1 VNATTEDAAGPGGL
15 ALGVRSLTIE
25 RAWLGSSVVRALPAL
40 GLAVLVTANGW
51 AGLQPGVAFWDTGE
65 FQVIAPVLGTGH
77 APGFPT
83 YVLVGFIANL
93 LLTPIGEPAYR
104 MNALSLLAIAAA
116 AAFLMVTA
124 RRLGVPA
131 LVAAVAGFAMATAG
145 VVWFQATRAEP
156 HTMHLAFVGLL
167 LLLLVEWGRRR
178 RLELGDE
185 PDGFATGDAIG
196 AGGPGAGARRTA
208 DRWLV
213 VAAVVFG
220 LSAGNHG
227 LTFLLAPPIVLY
239 VLAVDPGTFLRPRL
253 VLACAVASV
262 GTLAAVYLELPIR
275 AGVLPAP
282 VVYGRPDT
290 WDGFWYVVLATQFHG
305 LLGDPLADLPGKLRD
320 LVDVTVAQFGVL
332 AVLIPVGFAATI
344 RIAPRFAVLSGSAMA
359 ITLFWNSFFQDGYID
374 RYYLGPVFW
383 AWLWLAILGAFVVE
397 RALDLLDAG
406 PSVDR
411 WSAARRSAV
420 RPLVAAVV
428 AVGLLLPGFADWSV
442 KAAAADRR
450 GDTAAAR
457 WLDEVLPA
465 MAPDAIV
472 VSWWST
478 STPLWYA
485 QHVEG
490 RRTDVFVVD
499 DRTMLDLE
507 LGRAPDVLDAC
518 LGVRPVYAL
527 RANQGDLQELLGQ
540 FDMTLVASGGSLGLY
555 EVHARTVGQ
564 ASGPGRCPPP
574 SS

>member
-1 VNATTEDAAGPGGL
+1 MNATTEDAAAPGGL

-25 RAWLGSSVVRALPAL
+25 RSRLGSFVVRALPAL
-40 GLAVLVTANGW
+40 GLALLVTANGW

-83 YVLVGFIANL
+83 YVLVGFVANL

-104 MNALSLLAIAAA
+104 MNALSLLTIAAA

-131 LVAAVAGFAMATAG
+131 LLAAVAGFTMATTG

-156 HTMHLAFVGLL
+156 HTLHLAFVGLL
-167 LLLLVEWGRRR
+167 FLLLVEWGRRR
-178 RLELGDE
+178 RLELGE
-185 PDGFATGDAIG
+185 EADGFTTGEAAAASGSGRVDG
-196 AGGPGAGARRTA
+196 RRTS

-239 VLAVDPGTFLRPRL
+239 VLAVDPRTFLRPRL
-253 VLACAVASV
+253 VLACAIASV
-262 GTLAAVYLELPIR
+262 GTLSAVYLELPIR
-275 AGVLPAP
+275 AGVLRAP

-290 WDGFWYVVLATQFHG
+290 WDGFWYVVLATQFYG

-320 LVDVTVAQFGVL
+320 LADVTVTEFGVL

-344 RIAPRFAVLSGSAMA
+344 RVAPRFAVLSGSAMA

-383 AWLWLAILGAFVVE
+383 AWLWLAILGAFLVE
-397 RALDLLDAG
+397 RMARFLDGVPLAG
-406 PSVDR
+406 R
-411 WSAARRSAV
+411 WSGAPRSAL
-420 RPLVAAVV
+420 RPVLATVV
-428 AVGLLLPGFADWSV
+428 AVGLLLPGFANWSV

-465 MAPDAIV
+465 MAPNAIV

-527 RANQGDLQELLGQ
+527 RANERDLKELLDQ

-555 EVHARTVGQ
+555 AVHARSVGQ
-564 ASGPGRCPPP
+564 ASGPGRCPP
-574 SS
+574 S